1 MWAGIILFGLA
12 LVIAGCIYYSKIYL
26 TDISNLS
33 SFHLVL
39 FSPSF
44 VLAFAGT
51 ALLRH
56 DWKIRQLTQQLITQN
71 NHIDIATG
79 ILTAS
84 PAQFSL

>member
-1 MWAGIILFGLA
+1 
-12 LVIAGCIYYSKIYL
+12 
-26 TDISNLS
+26 
-33 SFHLVL
+33 LVL

-71 NHIDIATG
+71 NHIDIASG
-79 ILTAS
+79 KV
-84 PAQFSL
+84 F

>member
-1 MWAGIILFGLA
+1 
-12 LVIAGCIYYSKIYL
+12 
-26 TDISNLS
+26 
-33 SFHLVL
+33 
-39 FSPSF
+39 
-44 VLAFAGT
+44 LAFAGT

-84 PAQFSL
+84 LNPKTKLGENRTK